1 MLSKAHEFWEGVTPT
16 RTETAVASALRLA
29 VMRLAR
35 RLRGER
41 SDSSLTISQIAALST
56 LERSGPLTPR
66 ELAAAERVQPPSMTR
81 ITASLEAAELVT
93 RTDHPSDGRQV
104 LLAASAAGAALVR
117 EDRRRRDAWLAQ
129 RLHDLPA
136 DDLEVLRRAAAVLER
151 LAAS

>member
-1 MLSKAHEFWEGVTPT
+1 MSVTPT
-16 RTETAVASALRLA
+16 GSETAVASALRLA

-41 SDSSLTISQIAALST
+41 SDTSLTISQIAALST
-56 LERSGPLTPR
+56 LERTGPLTPG

-81 ITASLEAAELVT
+81 IAASLEAAGLVT

-104 LLAASAAGAALVR
+104 LLAASPEGAAIVR

-129 RLHDLPA
+129 RLRDLPRE
-136 DDLEVLRRAAAVLER
+136 DLEVLRRAAVVLER
-151 LAAS
+151 LAGS